1 MEKIPSMVDMARTP
15 AEVKTDMPCTM
26 DQPLYPYGLCL
37 SLGQDELDKL
47 GFGKGDLAVSD
58 MVHLHCL
65 ASVTSV
71 SEHDNIHSRPS
82 CRVELQVTHIS
93 AVEDE
98 AEEDKQAEKK
108 MSGSQRMSKLYSKS

>member
-1 MEKIPSMVDMARTP
+1 MEQLKSMVDMARTP
-15 AEVKTDMPCTM
+15 AEVKTDMPCAM

-71 SEHDNIHSRPS
+71 SEHDNVNSGPS

-93 AVEDE
+93 AEDE
-98 AEEDKQAEKK
+98 TEEDNKAEKK